1 MKRLLHIEEKVSV
14 LGMLAFSFFC
24 LLMNS
29 PLKGRAIRSHIS
41 RKGSSDVGWGKK
53 AQVVLL

>member
-1 MKRLLHIEEKVSV
+1 MKRLFGREEKVSV
-14 LGMLAFSFFC
+14 LGMLAFSFC

-29 PLKGRAIRSHIS
+29 PVKGRAIRPHIS
-41 RKGSSDVGWGKK
+41 RKGSSGVGWGKK